1 MNDLVKRTERGWAG
15 HYICADRCRFRR
27 NTLLEY
33 QDKKWIVSTVGNF
46 VPSTRKTDMIGANR
60 WYETMVFE
68 AEMKNGYIDAD
79 VTKQIYP
86 ENDWGIWGESWE
98 QVITLHPY
106 PDNDANDMHELIVNE
121 MAARIVERRGRMTSK
136 ELLACLTDRPCE
148 VCKFHTEQGCSSWNC
163 VFEGEIEEVPSAEPE
178 VIRCKDCKYHVGE
191 GCCDYWDEGRMFLD
205 ISDSDY
211 CSKAERREEE

>member
-1 MNDLVKRTERGWAG
+1 MDLINRQDAIKAIEDLPNCYNGFSDTYDKACIIGTLEEVPSAEPEIMERRMKYLVKRTERGWAG
-15 HYICADRCRFRR
+15 HYICADRCLFRR

-46 VPSTRKTDMIGANR
+46 ALSTRGTDMIGADR

-98 QVITLHPY
+98 QVKTLHPY
-106 PDNDANDMHELIVNE
+106 PDNDANDMHERIVNE
-121 MAARIVERRGRMTSK
+121 MAGRIVEGR
-136 ELLACLTDRPCE
+136 
-148 VCKFHTEQGCSSWNC
+148 
-163 VFEGEIEEVPSAEPE
+163 
-178 VIRCKDCKYHVGE
+178 
-191 GCCDYWDEGRMFLD
+191 
-205 ISDSDY
+205 
-211 CSKAERREEE
+211 